1 VRRVSETA
9 STEPV
14 RAEVLLNRGK
24 SESSQQAFLEAFGT
38 QGNPIQFFLMGVAM
52 SENWIIL
59 LGVICARTYEEFN
72 RAYSLLHKTKG
83 RGGKSSVVLW
93 KVISG
98 QMPSLNSEALKRLYE
113 RRKNEKK

>member
-1 VRRVSETA
+1 MM
-9 STEPV
+9 
-14 RAEVLLNRGK
+14 LLTPLPPHP
-24 SESSQQAFLEAFGT
+24 A
-38 QGNPIQFFLMGVAM
+38 QFFLMGVAM

-59 LGVICARTYEEFN
+59 LGVICARTYEEFD
-72 RAYSLLHKTKG
+72 RAYSMLHKTKG

-113 RRKNEKK
+113 RRKNARIHKRKNDR